1 MSKPKSLNFR
11 FLGEHDD
18 LLESWAAQAEGYVFE
33 DPNAAIIKLR
43 MLAEALAK
51 LATTQLG
58 FPADGD
64 DRFLDA
70 LRFLQ
75 RRGAYT
81 REIGDAFH
89 SVRKAGNRAVHHAE
103 GDKSGAL
110 RALRLTRNIAVWY
123 HRAFSTDSRFRPG
136 KFVPP
141 PPPED
146 ATEELEA
153 ELDSLRET
161 LASERQ
167 RADAAA
173 EAALMAES
181 NTDAAARAAWTELR
195 VAIELAEQTES
206 DLALERSRFE
216 DKLRALEAEI
226 AESPEDAAKSLEAAR
241 AAGADLE
248 LDEVDARLLIDNQ
261 LRGAGWEANT
271 AVISATRGVKPEE
284 GRNMA
289 IAEWPTSVGPA
300 DYVLFVGLEPVAA
313 VEVKRSV
320 RDLGAALVEA
330 EDYANGML
338 GPDSQ
343 PRRTPVPFA
352 FATNGGA
359 FVEGFT
365 SESGIR
371 MRGVSPPSSQRS
383 LHAWPSPDD
392 LMVRAGNRPDPINV
406 ALDLRPHVKE
416 AVEAA
421 LSATREHRRALVHIA
436 SGAGKS
442 WAALGCVAALLSE
455 PLDGPVLLLG
465 HFPGSTVG
473 DAEEN
478 CGPYDHEGLA
488 HLLATGRVHLRDL
501 VEFVAN
507 SEGQSHSAS
516 CRFGAVVVDEC
527 HPAALSSGAWRA
539 LPPEDRTSLWRQAI
553 ERVDAVRIG
562 ITATPESHASDLFG
576 EAVFSYCHNAA
587 IADGYLVPHAP
598 PLELSFAPARA
609 RALQLNSLG
618 TLGEANL
625 ADASPEFRP
634 LVEDLGTHILQ
645 PNAERALA
653 DEIVARIDPWSE
665 ARALVI
671 AASPRHADAVAAA
684 IVDAVAERY
693 GDQSTLRP
701 IAIHGEPTTRAK
713 LVDRFVDGSAR
724 IAVIDEATE
733 PELGLETIELLAFA
747 RPIRSETSYSLA
759 LGTAARPAPGKTSF
773 EVLHAFPRPSSL
785 PALAPALRSGIP
797 AELQLNGE
805 SALIDAAE
813 FSSSG
818 RLRFGR
824 DGGAKEHLKR
834 FRRLV
839 EKEAEGE
846 VLAGLSSG
854 KPTRGDLRLITL
866 FMSRSGFTAASLRF
880 AANRR
885 DGVDVDMGVVHW
897 ASAELRQRKP
907 EALRDALREALDEAR
922 SRKRYTPAQRERITL
937 LANAARRDGILDAK
951 TPEVRAAGGWQLL
964 DRFLDGTLGGL
975 ADELCG
981 R

>member
-11 FLGEHDD
+11 FLGEHDEI
-18 LLESWAAQAEGYVFE
+18 LESWAAQAEGYVFE

-89 SVRKAGNRAVHHAE
+89 AVRKAGNRAVHHAE
-103 GDKSGAL
+103 GDQRGAL
-110 RALRLTRNIAVWY
+110 QALRLTRNIAVWY
-123 HRAFSTDSRFRPG
+123 HRAFSTDSRYKPG

-153 ELDSLRET
+153 ELESLRSA
-161 LASERQ
+161 LSAERE
-167 RADAAA
+167 RADAAS
-173 EAALMAES
+173 EAALVAET
-181 NTDAAARAAWTELR
+181 NTDASARAAWTELR

-206 DLALERSRFE
+206 ELSQERARFE
-216 DKLRALEAEI
+216 DKLRALEVQI
-226 AESPEDAAKSLEAAR
+226 AESPKEAANALASAR

-271 AVISATRGVKPEE
+271 AVLSATRGVAPEA
-284 GRNMA
+284 GRNLA
-289 IAEWPTSVGPA
+289 IAEWPTTAGPA
-300 DYVLFVGLEPVAA
+300 DYVLFVGLEPVGT

-330 EDYANGML
+330 EDYANGL
-338 GPDSQ
+338 VSPDGSE
-343 PRRTPVPFA
+343 RSTPVPFA

-359 FVEGFT
+359 YVEGFT

-371 MRGVSPPSSQRS
+371 VRGVSPASSVRS

-392 LMVRAGNRPDPINV
+392 LRARVGSRPDPINV
-406 ALDLRPHVKE
+406 ALDLRPHVRE
-416 AVEAA
+416 AVDAA
-421 LSATREHRRALVHIA
+421 VAAAREGRRALVHIA

-442 WAALGCVAALLSE
+442 WAALGCVAGLLSE

-465 HFPGSTVG
+465 HFPSV
-473 DAEEN
+473 EN
-478 CGPYDHEGLA
+478 GAGPYDSASLS
-488 HLLATGRVHLRDL
+488 HLLGTGRVFRRDL
-501 VEFVAN
+501 VEFVAA
-507 SEGQSHSAS
+507 SEAEAESSD

-539 LPPEDRTSLWRQAI
+539 LPPADRTALWRQAI

-562 ITATPESHASDLFG
+562 ITATPETHAADLFG
-576 EAVFSYCHNAA
+576 PPVFSYCHNTA

-598 PLELSFAPARA
+598 PLELSFSPARA
-609 RALQLNSLG
+609 RPLQLDTLG
-618 TLGEANL
+618 TLGEANFS
-625 ADASPEFRP
+625 DASPEFRP
-634 LVEDLGTHILQ
+634 LAEDIGTHILQ
-645 PNAERALA
+645 PRAERALA
-653 DEIVARIDPWSE
+653 DEIVSRVDPWSE
-665 ARALVI
+665 GRALVI

-701 IAIHGEPTTRAK
+701 IAIHGDPVTRAK
-713 LVDRFVDGSAR
+713 LAKRFVDGSAR
-724 IAVIDEATE
+724 IAVTDEATE
-733 PELGLETIELLAFA
+733 PELSLETIELLAFA

-759 LGTAARPAPGKTSF
+759 LGTAARPSAGKTSF
-773 EVLHAFPRPSSL
+773 EVLHAFPRPASL
-785 PALAPALRSGIP
+785 PDLAPALRTGVP
-797 AELQLNGE
+797 AELQLGGD
-805 SALIDAAE
+805 SALVDPAE
-813 FSSSG
+813 FKATG

-834 FRRLV
+834 FKQTL
-839 EKEAEGE
+839 EAEAESE
-846 VLAGLSSG
+846 VFAGLSSG
-854 KPTRGDLRLITL
+854 KPTRGDVRLITL
-866 FMSRSGFTAASLRF
+866 YLSRTGFTAPSLRF
-880 AANRR
+880 AANRH
-885 DGVDVDMGVVHW
+885 DGVDVEMGVLHW
-897 ASAELRQRKP
+897 AAAELTGRKP
-907 EALRDALREALDEAR
+907 EAARDALRDALDEAR
-922 SRKRYTPAQRERITL
+922 SRKQYTPAQRERISL
-937 LANAARRDGILDAK
+937 LADAARRDGILDGE
-951 TPEVRAAGGWQLL
+951 TPEVRAAGGWPLL

-975 ADELCG
+975 AAELCG